1 MSNKLRNP
9 STTEAATMDFFHIE
23 DIFLCTCSGGVFPRI
38 TIPARSCLAWQAG
51 WRNGF
56 AISMT

>member
-23 DIFLCTCSGGVFPRI
+23 DIFLLKKPQTPDQRHQGSVE
-38 TIPARSCLAWQAG
+38 Q
-51 WRNGF
+51 
-56 AISMT
+56 